1 MCPSKG
7 PGLQIRVRIGK
18 LFSLFLTQNMFY
30 VLGTQKN
37 RLIAQPLSYL
47 RCFLLLRSFKNV
59 EFISI
64 FVELTSSK
72 K

>member
-1 MCPSKG
+1 M
-7 PGLQIRVRIGK
+7 I
-18 LFSLFLTQNMFY
+18 Y

-47 RCFLLLRSFKNV
+47 MLSALEKFQK
-59 EFISI
+59 FISI

>member
-1 MCPSKG
+1 
-7 PGLQIRVRIGK
+7 
-18 LFSLFLTQNMFY
+18 MFY

-47 RCFLLLRSFKNV
+47 MLSALENFKNV
-59 EFISI
+59 LEFISI

>member
-1 MCPSKG
+1 
-7 PGLQIRVRIGK
+7 
-18 LFSLFLTQNMFY
+18 MFY

-37 RLIAQPLSYL
+37 CLIAQPLSYL

-59 EFISI
+59 LEFISI

>member
-1 MCPSKG
+1 
-7 PGLQIRVRIGK
+7 
-18 LFSLFLTQNMFY
+18 MFY

-37 RLIAQPLSYL
+37 RLIAQPLSYW
-47 RCFLLLRSFKNV
+47 CFLLLRSFKNV
-59 EFISI
+59 LEFISI